1 MTSHFTPD
9 GSESSKTDSA
19 EQVIQEYER
28 FCRVYVAVNGIGG
41 KCRIYVNKLLKSKD
55 ESDFSKT
62 KKTFGVFAN
71 DIAVSFGSSA
81 LDESTL
87 KESDSEVSNW
97 LGYTICGESSSGNVC
112 EQCYALTFT
121 KYLTKAE
128 QCEWKVVALS
138 AETVKL
144 TLYQS
149 EVCKI
154 IRERQNIEEREQ
166 MAAIA
171 EKRRQEEER

>member
-1 MTSHFTPD
+1 MTSHLTPD
-9 GSESSKTDSA
+9 GSESSKTESA
-19 EQVIQEYER
+19 EQVDKEYER
-28 FCRVYVAVNGIGG
+28 FCRVSAAVNGIDG

-71 DIAVSFGSSA
+71 DIAASFGSSA

-87 KESDSEVSNW
+87 KESVSEMSNW
-97 LGYTICGESSSGNVC
+97 LGYTICGESTSGNVC

-121 KYLTKAE
+121 KYLTLAE
-128 QCEWKVVALS
+128 QYEWKVVALS
-138 AETVKL
+138 AETAKL
-144 TLYQS
+144 KLYQS

-154 IRERQNIEEREQ
+154 IRET
-166 MAAIA
+166 
-171 EKRRQEEER
+171 KHRRP